1 MTARRTASTGP
12 QRQPPPRQG
21 PRPLPLHLGS
31 AALLWI
37 ASRSSWPLSRQGL
50 LPWKPEIAA
59 VARDLEAGLAAVDP
73 DAFGAALDAEIARQ
87 AATFAVGINRY
98 QHHPY
103 RRNVPE
109 PAVLWQEGTTR
120 LLDYASATA
129 AADGGVHGG
138 RRQRP
143 PPPAAV
149 LVIPSLINR
158 SYILDLSAENSL
170 LRHLA
175 GAGLRP
181 LLVDWGRPDETE
193 RRFDLTAYVA
203 GRLDAAFEAAAEHA
217 GSPLAV
223 VGYCMGGLLA
233 LALAE
238 RRRREVSALALLAT
252 PWDFH
257 ADAPGGAQ
265 ARLLGGIAAPLAAG
279 LAPLGEIPVDVL
291 QALFAA
297 LDPLLALRKFS
308 RFAGMP
314 PDAPGATAFVAL
326 EDWLNDGI
334 PLALPVAREVLGEW
348 YGGNAP
354 AQGAWRI
361 AGTPVRPERFDRPS
375 LVIVPER
382 DRIVRPASAAALAER
397 LPRATR
403 LTPALGHI
411 GMVVAGGARAS
422 VWRPLADWLTRHADA
437 GGDGGTASARRR
449 RRAARVAGGARR
461 PRA

>member
-1 MTARRTASTGP
+1 MTARRTAKKAATA
-12 QRQPPPRQG
+12 QPPRQG
-21 PRPLPLHLGS
+21 PRPLPLHLSS

-37 ASRSSWPLSRQGL
+37 ASRSSWPLSKQGS
-50 LPWKPEIAA
+50 LPWRPEIAA

-73 DAFGAALDAEIARQ
+73 EAFGAALDAEIARQ
-87 AATFAVGINRY
+87 AAAFAAGIDRY
-98 QHHPY
+98 RHHPY
-103 RRNVPE
+103 RRDVPE

-120 LLDYASATA
+120 LLDYAPP
-129 AADGGVHGG
+129 ADGIHGG
-138 RRQRP
+138 RRRP
-143 PPPAAV
+143 AV

-158 SYILDLSAENSL
+158 SYILDLAAGNSL
-170 LRHLA
+170 LRYLA

-181 LLVDWGRPDETE
+181 LLVDWGRPDEAE
-193 RRFDLTAYVA
+193 RRFDLTGYVA
-203 GRLDAAFEAAAEHA
+203 GRLDAAFEAAAERA

-223 VGYCMGGLLA
+223 AGYCMGGLLA

-257 ADAPGGAQ
+257 ADGAGGAQ
-265 ARLLGGIAAPLAAG
+265 ARLLGGLAAPLAAG
-279 LAPLGEIPVDVL
+279 LAPIGEVPVDVL

-354 AQGAWRI
+354 GCGAWRV
-361 AGTPVRPERFDRPS
+361 AGAPVRPERFDRPS

-382 DRIVRPASAAALAER
+382 DRIVPPASAAALAER
-397 LPRATR
+397 LPHATR

-422 VWRPLADWLTRHADA
+422 VWRPLAEWLNRH
-437 GGDGGTASARRR
+437 GGGSGGGGRVAPQAPRRR
-449 RRAARVAGGARR
+449 GAAGLAGARHSR
-461 PRA
+461 V